1 MEKRRGKKRGFT
13 VSQRPMGNCKSF
25 CHMNLNNSEA
35 YLWFA
40 LVTSLFY
47 DSIKMHNYMINRVTL
62 TRGHPR
68 CTSPSMNDSG
78 NSVEFHFLMSE
89 QSGSQSQ
96 AASQLPL
103 IPRFPLEDPGL
114 KEKMPLI
121 IQSHDEHHVT
131 WSQKTRSNFWQSRVG
146 LIVFLS
152 VARCTLT
159 IWT

>member
-1 MEKRRGKKRGFT
+1 MSYEKLNPFVILIKIT
-13 VSQRPMGNCKSF
+13 VINIYG
-25 CHMNLNNSEA
+25 L
-35 YLWFA
+35 LWSWVCCT
-40 LVTSLFY
+40 LLLFVY
-47 DSIKMHNYMINRVTL
+47 KCFHMINRVTL

-89 QSGSQSQ
+89 KSGSQSQ

-121 IQSHDEHHVT
+121 IQSRDEHHVT
-131 WSQKTRSNFWQSRVG
+131 QPQKTRSNFWQSHCCSG
-146 LIVFLS
+146 LIVFPS

-159 IWT
+159 IWTW